1 MDWVTAGLP
10 REGRDAGSPRVAD
23 IVRRDVPICSL
34 GDRAGSVRAKM
45 EERGWAECVVVTAGR
60 VVVGMVSGD
69 ALRVDP
75 ATPIERVMEK
85 SPRTFRPSYGIPALS
100 YELRKQKL
108 GRALVTTSDGVLIGL
123 VRLADVQPTLAKP
136 SGPHR

>member
-1 MDWVTAGLP
+1 
-10 REGRDAGSPRVAD
+10 
-23 IVRRDVPICSL
+23 VRRDVPTCSL
-34 GDRAGSVRAKM
+34 EDRVGAVRAKL

-60 VVVGMVSGD
+60 VVVGMVSNDTLG
-69 ALRVDP
+69 VDP

-108 GRALVTTSDGVLIGL
+108 GRALVTTSDGALIGL

-136 SGPHR
+136 GGTRR